1 MHHKPGILKIYAA
14 TRKRGEM
21 LKFHL
26 FFDKDEE
33 TQWLNRMAQDGWAM
47 TGFFGGFYNFD
58 PCEKGAYQ
66 YQVDCTDRFFSVSND
81 YREFMQEM
89 GAEIVANWG
98 FWTILRK
105 PASEGKFELYT
116 DVDSRIE
123 HYTKIRNMFKV
134 ITIID
139 VVCFSLEL
147 LVAARGAHFGFAFAL
162 LIGACVLV
170 LANATFKTNDIIEDL
185 KERKTGI
192 ASTKKGRCFSPL
204 WIAGMLLNSC
214 VMMMGGAVYIKY
226 IVQILAI
233 ILIVTGIF
241 MTMRRRQ

>member
-1 MHHKPGILKIYAA
+1 
-14 TRKRGEM
+14 M

-33 TQWLNRMAQDGWAM
+33 TQWLNRMAQDGWTL
-47 TGFFGGFYNFD
+47 TGFFAGFYNFD

-66 YQVDCTDRFFSVSND
+66 YQVDFTDGFFSVSSD
-81 YREFMQEM
+81 YREFMQEI
-89 GAEIVANWG
+89 GAEIVTNWG

-139 VVCFSLEL
+139 VICFSLEL
-147 LVAARGAHFGFAFAL
+147 LAAARGVHFGFAFAL

-170 LANATFKTNDIIEDL
+170 LANATFKTNDIIEEL

-192 ASTKKGRCFSPL
+192 ASTKKGRRFSPL

-214 VMMMGGAVYIKY
+214 ALMMGGPVYIKH
-226 IVQILAI
+226 IAQILAI
-233 ILIVTGIF
+233 ILMIAGIF